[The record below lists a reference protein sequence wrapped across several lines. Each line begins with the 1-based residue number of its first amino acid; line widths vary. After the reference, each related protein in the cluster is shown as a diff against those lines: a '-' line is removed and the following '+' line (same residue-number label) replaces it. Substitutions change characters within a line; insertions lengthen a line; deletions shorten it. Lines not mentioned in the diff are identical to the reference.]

1 MKREKIDNFS
11 CSPSTC
17 SPINFCQKHFRKYTN
32 NHLHKSVTKHNTEAL
47 MLIASAGYW
56 NCDIGDDG
64 IIIPTGSDTFKMSM
78 DKLSNK
84 HFLWFKSKNNEK
96 CLPIGAGMPILKL
109 R

>member
-1 MKREKIDNFS
+1 MKRRKIDNPS
-11 CSPSTC
+11 CSPMTHY
-17 SPINFCQKHFRKYTN
+17 PINFCQKHFTKYSN

-56 NCDIGDDG
+56 NCDIGDNG
-64 IIIPTGSDTFKMSM
+64 ILIPKGVKCVSDSL

-84 HFLWFKSKNNEK
+84 HFLWFNAKNNEK
-96 CLPIGAGMPILKL
+96 CLAHGAGLPILKL